1 VRRGEIWWAEL
12 SDPIGSSPGFSRPVV
27 IISADRFNTTSIAT
41 ISVIY
46 VYSNLAL
53 GRYSGNVVL
62 NSADTGLDRGSI
74 ANVTQIGTIDK
85 QQALSRIGVV
95 PPSLMRDIDA
105 GLRLAL
111 QL

>member
-12 SDPIGSSPGFSRPVV
+12 SDPVGSEPGFSRPV
-27 IISADRFNTTSIAT
+27 IIVSADRFNESAIAT
-41 ISVIY
+41 ISVVYI
-46 VYSNLAL
+46 YSNLAL
-53 GRYSGNVVL
+53 NRHAGNVL
-62 NSADTGLDRGSI
+62 LTSRDTGLNRDSI

-85 QQALSRIGVV
+85 QQARSRIGAV
-95 PPSLMRDIDA
+95 PPSQMVMIDA